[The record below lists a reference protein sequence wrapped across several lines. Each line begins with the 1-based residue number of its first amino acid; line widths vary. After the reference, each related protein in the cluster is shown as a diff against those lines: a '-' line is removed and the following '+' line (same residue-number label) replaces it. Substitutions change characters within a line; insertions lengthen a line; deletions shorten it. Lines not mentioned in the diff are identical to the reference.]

1 MAPHYRSKNEQN
13 GLTEKC
19 QAGFA
24 QGKTGLGMEGDS
36 SVMLAGDRGGARK
49 EVLIWH
55 GCTIKYLQLKCNPI
69 RFCQYS

>member
-13 GLTEKC
+13 GLTKKC

-36 SVMLAGDRGGARK
+36 CVMLAGHRGGERK
-49 EVLIWH
+49 EFLVWH
-55 GCTIKYLQLKCNPI
+55 GCTIEYLTPKCNPI
-69 RFCQYS
+69 KLCGYY